1 MKSLNFFANQTTS
14 ILTNN
19 DLLNIRGGANEEDPK
34 PTKEEKPEDKKD
46 DRQYVTIDTEFDFWL
61 EPEI

>member
-1 MKSLNFFANQTTS
+1 MKTLTLFASQTTNL
-14 ILTNN
+14 LTNN

-34 PTKEEKPEDKKD
+34 PNTDQKPEEKKD
-46 DRQYVTIDTEFDFWL
+46 DRDYVTIDTEFDFWL